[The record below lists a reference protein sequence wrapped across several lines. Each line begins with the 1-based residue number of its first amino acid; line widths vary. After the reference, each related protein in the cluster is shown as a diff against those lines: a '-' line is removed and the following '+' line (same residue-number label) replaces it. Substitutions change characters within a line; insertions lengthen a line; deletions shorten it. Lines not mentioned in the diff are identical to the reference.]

1 MNSLPS
7 IESGSV
13 ASGPIESGPVESG
26 RSDVLKRLPALLRIV
41 GSAALVVAM
50 YSFLVRGW
58 QSGNDVSRYL
68 MLLGHTGL
76 LAAIGLASG
85 HWLKEA
91 KGARLLLTLA
101 LVSVPAN
108 FAILGAFVFSQS
120 TGVSIDLYPQYV
132 AWTADSL
139 TTAFMTTGA
148 ALLVLVPVTLLG
160 FTVLARSMSRSLS
173 ALFLLSNLALLLPLR
188 DPQAISALVASLTV
202 GVVIFSR
209 RSARN
214 RTAARTREGVT
225 ALGLQLLPIG
235 VLLGRTLWLYAFD
248 LFLATVLAATLFFML
263 RQISLYLRAGS
274 VLRNLLDMLS
284 LIPAMTLMPLFSR
297 ALFETGLCPD
307 AWVMPLGTLTSAM
320 LVYDIARRSEQR
332 ATAYRKLAMLMLLV
346 GMTGNLFLF
355 SGPLAALASV
365 GVGTAAMIHGYRV
378 RQLSLLGGGL
388 LLVLSGVLHQF
399 IDLIRHF
406 DLGSWASLAV
416 LGMLSIVFASVLESQ
431 SGTLRL
437 RFETWRGRLRAW
449 QA

>member
-1 MNSLPS
+1 MNTTSAVEPRL
-7 IESGSV
+7 IESGWS
-13 ASGPIESGPVESG
+13 EF
-26 RSDVLKRLPALLRIV
+26 LKKLPALLRIV
-41 GSAALVVAM
+41 GAGALVVAM

-108 FAILGAFVFSQS
+108 FAILGAFVFSQT
-120 TGVSIDLYPQYV
+120 TGIDVGVYPHYI
-132 AWTADSL
+132 AWTVDSL
-139 TTAFMTTGA
+139 GTALMTTGG
-148 ALLVLVPVTLLG
+148 ALLVLAPVTLLG
-160 FTVLARSMSRSLS
+160 FTVLARSLSRTLS

-188 DPQAISALVASLTV
+188 DPQGIALLVAGLTV
-202 GVVIFSR
+202 AVVGFSR
-209 RSARN
+209 RSAQN
-214 RTAARTREGVT
+214 QTAARTQEGVI

-284 LIPAMTLMPLFSR
+284 LIPALALMPLFSS
-297 ALFETGLCPD
+297 ALERTALCPD
-307 AWVMPLGTLTSAM
+307 AWVIPLGTLAAAL
-320 LVYDIARRSEQR
+320 LVYDISRRSAGR
-332 ATAYRKLAMLMLLV
+332 AAVYRKLAVSTLLL
-346 GMTGNLFLF
+346 GMIGNLLLF
-355 SGPLAALASV
+355 SGPLAALACV
-365 GVGTAAMIHGYRV
+365 AVGTLSLVHGYRV
-378 RQLSLLGGGL
+378 RQISLLAGGL
-388 LLVLSGVLHQF
+388 IQVLAGVMHQF

-406 DLGSWASLAV
+406 DLGSWVSLAL

-431 SGTLRL
+431 SGKLRL
-437 RFETWRGRLRAW
+437 RFEAWRGRLREW
-449 QA
+449 QH